1 MKLSFGFLGAW
12 PAICALLCLLVPS
25 VSAKTVPIS
34 KTGYTLDIP
43 DDFNL
48 SQPDNAPHILLNCL
62 SPGGESSIQVIQG
75 AAGVSDEDLAADYE
89 NKMRQALQN
98 LEQVGS
104 GKQKVAGRPTLFRRY
119 KASDAKVRVRI
130 MALFYTSPKQAFVLH
145 SIDRKGD
152 AKMLRSALS
161 SLQSPQKTA
170 AKPQSTASDKAV
182 PAEIVSRTDGTPT
195 KNAGTFQYLTLS
207 IDDSGLEF
215 LYPQHFRRFQQSE
228 GQSQWA
234 DPNAGGSKVVMV
246 VQTMMRSAGNTG
258 KSVFEGIASQ
268 VRSSGAAK
276 LLSEKPAAV
285 NGLPGYT
292 LHFTL
297 QQQGQLT
304 HFQYLVLDLPSPNV
318 AAISFV
324 GPESLLDEIKLH
336 YEQLLK
342 SATATKSSDR
352 ESNVEQAATGN
363 GRAESADNLRAPAIS
378 SVSSVDLNQFPIFT
392 AYTWNNIPK
401 SLSVRPD
408 VSAFPLPRYDSMEEK
423 SASGGRMVKEYKK
436 DGKIVATQSYEGT
449 LCRGLTLMRP
459 DGKGR
464 VYVEFWRDGSVS
476 NVDYY
481 EGMYKQ
487 GVCRFWDNDGALAKI
502 TTYRDNKTD
511 GAEVSWQREKNHPLS
526 RVEHTVKGVRHG
538 LLRIY
543 YRTGQIEQESHWE
556 NGVEMKQT
564 LYFASG
570 QVRSEL
576 KNKDGKLVGTQ
587 YLEDGSVAKRVE
599 Y

>member
-1 MKLSFGFLGAW
+1 
-12 PAICALLCLLVPS
+12 

-43 DDFNL
+43 DDFNI
-48 SQPDNAPHILLNCL
+48 SQPDNAPNILLNCL
-62 SPGGESSIQVIQG
+62 SPGGEASIQVIQA
-75 AAGVSDEDLAADYE
+75 AAGISDEDLATDYE

-104 GKQKVAGRPTLFRRY
+104 DKKKVAGRPTLFRRY
-119 KASDAKVRVRI
+119 KASDGKVRVRI
-130 MALFYTSPKQAFVLH
+130 LALFYTSPKQAFVLH

-152 AKMLRSALS
+152 AKMLRSALL
-161 SLQSPQKTA
+161 SLQSPRKAA
-170 AKPQSTASDKAV
+170 AKPQSTASDKAA
-182 PAEIVSRTDGTPT
+182 PADVVSRTDGSPT
-195 KNAGTFQYLTLS
+195 KENAGVFQYLTLS

-258 KSVFEGIASQ
+258 KSVFEGLVSQ
-268 VRSSGAAK
+268 VRGSDAAK
-276 LLSEKPAAV
+276 LLSNKPTKV
-285 NGLPGYT
+285 NGMPGYT

-297 QQQGQLT
+297 QQPTQLT
-304 HFQYLVLDLPSPNV
+304 HFQYLVLDLPGPNV

-324 GPESLLDEIKLH
+324 GPDQLLDEINLH

-342 SATATKSSDR
+342 SATAMKSSDR
-352 ESNVEQAATGN
+352 GSNIEPAATGN
-363 GRAESADNLRAPAIS
+363 VRAESTDNLSAPAIS
-378 SVSSVDLNQFPIFT
+378 SVSSVDFNQFPIFT
-392 AYTWNNIPK
+392 PYTWNNIPR
-401 SLSVRPD
+401 SLSARPD
-408 VSAFPLPRYDSMEEK
+408 VSAFPLPQYDSMEEK
-423 SASGGRMVKEYKK
+423 SASGGRIVKEYKK
-436 DGKIVATQSYEGT
+436 GGKIVATQSYEGA
-449 LCRGLTLMRP
+449 LCRGLAIMRP

-487 GVCRFWDNDGALAKI
+487 GVCRFWDTDGTLAKI
-502 TTYRDNKTD
+502 STYRDNKPD
-511 GAEVSWQREKNHPLS
+511 GAEVSWLREKNHLLS
-526 RVEHTVKGVRHG
+526 RVEHTMKGVRHG
-538 LLRIY
+538 LLRTY

-564 LYFASG
+564 FYFASG
-570 QVRSEL
+570 KVRSEL
-576 KNKDGKLVGTQ
+576 TNKDGKLVGTQ
-587 YLEDGSVAKRVE
+587 YLEDGSAKRVE